1 MYFIFWGREKVGRVE
16 SMERWRG
23 LSSTTDCFAWGWG
36 GGGVFLIGCFF
47 FFLFSAGS
55 FPLHTLPYC
64 DGKEREERVGWKKVH
79 GAIFAVGTKVC
90 WNRIFI
96 QFVALFS
103 LAMLNQK
110 FVSVRNIL
118 KLWHTVIWNSFPVAM
133 FQGLLGLHYWYQLK
147 EVLLFSWVD
156 TAGMWIS

>member
-36 GGGVFLIGCFF
+36 GECFWLVANFF
-47 FFLFSAGS
+47 FVFCRIISTAYSALLWWEGER
-55 FPLHTLPYC
+55 
-64 DGKEREERVGWKKVH
+64 GKGRIKKVH

-118 KLWHTVIWNSFPVAM
+118 KLWHTLIWNSFPVAM